1 MDEDSNG
8 EVKFIKYF
16 FVRRSLVTL
25 QTPKKNSKCLK
36 IRKNGTKWREMLSN
50 ALYKHRLLT
59 ESHVYENILTQIHL
73 NHTFA
78 GGLLGQNS
86 VNFSKKN
93 FLINFSTFSTFPFF
107 SHKGVKQV

>member
-8 EVKFIKYF
+8 EVKILFGG
-16 FVRRSLVTL
+16 RSLVTL
-25 QTPKKNSKCLK
+25 QTPKKSSKCLK

-50 ALYKHRLLT
+50 ALYKHRVLT

-78 GGLLGQNS
+78 GGLIGAKIQS
-86 VNFSKKN
+86 ISAKIC